1 MKVRMGQKF
10 VSLLLAAA
18 MIIQPAYGAETEGP
32 STQETTAQATETQ
45 QPQTEASG
53 FGSVIQGDPITETAA
68 PETKASET
76 NTAENNRETT
86 SAGEEETAPVAQKT
100 ESTPNQTG
108 APARSEGIVK
118 ETEEQGETE
127 SLAVKGISAD
137 NDADRKA
144 QAQKGETPDPYIS
157 VTLYGEGLKEGEKAS
172 VAVLKGD
179 SLAKTTEG
187 LTKYL
192 AESNLEA
199 DWMMLPLELSLKS
212 GGAKVQAGKL
222 SVKISLTEAPALNDT
237 SLYHLRDDGKWE
249 QLPFVIENENGDDL
263 PYILFETKSLS
274 PFLFVTTK
282 EGEPEKAK
290 ETESGKVET
299 ESAKHENESESEL
312 KTADTYDLQE
322 RAKEIGKTITG
333 SGEESVTKETE
344 HLSSTKSGFETE
356 TDSREDSGFETEAES
371 ETETETETETESET
385 YRVVIP
391 VTGKY
396 EASFKD
402 GTDTYSPG
410 EKVTVTLT
418 PTPGAEITNVS
429 AVKIDSSD
437 EEKVEFIGD
446 YSKEA
451 LEKDVPSVIDDVV
464 DTKGTVKTTG
474 EANGASPVTVS
485 FRMAK
490 APVALLAKTVV
501 RGVASRATARVIYNP
516 RSDHQ
521 GFTTATLRITS
532 GAYSGNDIIAR
543 YCTSGHAF
551 MNPQPGQSGSLNINT
566 TEVINTATGKSSTS
580 YTFDWYNYNGSYQ
593 NLHGYGSWEK
603 NKPVHVRFHK
613 VNSQTGQYT
622 GSVNGT
628 RYMVYE
634 TKTQADRINSILSQG
649 KAPTADQFKKDRI
662 ETVTINAA
670 SVNSTGKYEVG
681 KKYYAVETQAANG
694 YERSTN
700 VTAFEF
706 SGANVDVNLSDRPSE
721 RPVSIYKKSTD
732 SSGTGGLS
740 EYRLAGATFTL
751 TNQAQPSVAYTFVCG
766 DDGKSGSQNVKV
778 GTYTVHEAGTPPGYY
793 QAQDFAVNIG
803 LDGANI
809 GVQVVEVNE
818 QPKMGKVQIQKSAVS
833 KDFANGNPNY
843 SLAGAVFRL
852 SRNGKSYD
860 ITVGSD
866 EKSPV
871 TEVLYGTYHV
881 TEIKNPPGYTVNA
894 SIPDVTVSPSQNGS
908 VQIIRPTDREIRPK
922 LRIVKKSSIPDM
934 TRNNQFYS
942 FEGAKF
948 RLEGYG
954 RTFTFTCNA
963 KGVSDTQ
970 EVPIGTYKVTEL
982 TVPKGFKKN
991 TNIPAC
997 VVKDTEGL
1005 QTFEITDEPI
1015 TGTVSVLAKKIV
1027 DNEFAPYYGKM
1038 PMAGAQFS
1046 VKYFSKTGVTD
1057 SDTPTRSWTIKT
1069 LSEIDENNKN
1079 QYVAR
1084 LDSAHLAG
1092 SGLPLYG
1099 DNILPLGTVWIQEV
1113 KPPNHFYVNP
1123 SVYKIEVTQ
1132 DGEGVTYKQGTD
1144 NGNLV
1149 EVGHKMTEEAAK
1161 VYEKYWVRAPLKITK
1176 KDSITKNPV
1185 KGVTFLLSGVSKYA
1199 GDVMVSSE
1207 STEDGTIDFGLV
1219 DYGTYTL
1226 QETGAPPEYIID
1238 KNAYT
1243 VTVDI
1248 LGNVK
1253 ITKDG
1258 QEIAQAAGKN
1268 GEYVFENEPY
1278 HQVYFR
1284 KLSTYGTGIS
1294 VEGAEFRLTGT
1305 SDYKNELD
1313 LQAKSGD
1320 DGYTLFE
1327 KVEPGDYTLAET
1339 AAPTGYELNKTVY
1352 QVRVNKDGTFTINGL
1367 KQTEESFGTDQVK
1380 VKVYDYL
1387 DKPTGGEIELT
1398 KVWNDG
1404 KTASERP
1411 KPEQVTMSVSTKM
1424 PSKSVYGYGLEYNAN
1439 GGQFSDGTTSNT
1451 VYYSGKIIAK
1461 GAYKV
1466 PSRYGYHL
1474 VGWKDA
1480 NGNAYA
1486 LDGANNSVSAV
1497 DTDRTI
1503 YANWEANEYT
1513 LTINGSASKHRYGE
1527 YVTFSI
1533 PSRSGYNF
1541 TGWTK
1546 SGAGTLNDN
1555 THFTMG
1561 IGDATLTPNWTCA
1574 HPSSHAVYLSSS
1586 GWSDNGGNHKRTNY
1600 YHNVCNVCGAVTSG
1614 TYGADEYGGHYDND
1628 NNGFCDVCG
1637 HDGRRFVTFILHY
1650 KTSST
1655 AKAKT
1660 ANETCIFNT
1669 YTNQWIQ
1676 RTSNLAMGSHYQY
1689 FTGNWP
1695 DKGGRPTGIA
1705 RAKHLCDYYPNG
1717 GTFYKKDY
1725 SGVKNNPYGN
1735 NYK

>member
-1 MKVRMGQKF
+1 MQNKVLRRF
-10 VSLLLAAA
+10 ASIILAVSMAVSPVCAAA
-18 MIIQPAYGAETEGP
+18 AESEAPQAISETVPLET
-32 STQETTAQATETQ
+32 ST
-45 QPQTEASG
+45 P
-53 FGSVIQGDPITETAA
+53 ETAA
-68 PETKASET
+68 PETAAPETAVPETAVPETAAPETAAPETQAPETAPQETAAREQSSEPKASEASEAE
-76 NTAENNRETT
+76 TAESKAQEISAQPET
-86 SAGEEETAPVAQKT
+86 GESETQS
-100 ESTPNQTG
+100 ES
-108 APARSEGIVK
+108 
-118 ETEEQGETE
+118 ETEDI
-127 SLAVKGISAD
+127 SVRGIQAD
-137 NDADRKA
+137 NVSDIKAQRRSGRDEDPYVSAAFYGKGLREGMEAGVSVIRDDALKAVEKELSAYLAAKDLAIDKVKLPLDLTLKENGRKA
-144 QAQKGETPDPYIS
+144 E
-157 VTLYGEGLKEGEKAS
+157 
-172 VAVLKGD
+172 
-179 SLAKTTEG
+179 
-187 LTKYL
+187 
-192 AESNLEA
+192 
-199 DWMMLPLELSLKS
+199 
-212 GGAKVQAGKL
+212 AGKL
-222 SVKISLTEAPALNDT
+222 SVRVYIQDISLLKDT
-237 SLYHLRDDGKWE
+237 SVYHLKDSGEWENIPFQTTGAKDGS
-249 QLPFVIENENGDDL
+249 L
-263 PYILFETKSLS
+263 PYAAFDTNGLS
-274 PFLFVTTK
+274 PFVFVKTK
-282 EGEPEKAK
+282 AA
-290 ETESGKVET
+290 ETEAVTETQPSTKTAAEKQQVQET
-299 ESAKHENESESEL
+299 EADAEKTTESES
-312 KTADTYDLQE
+312 A
-322 RAKEIGKTITG
+322 AA
-333 SGEESVTKETE
+333 
-344 HLSSTKSGFETE
+344 ETE
-356 TDSREDSGFETEAES
+356 TEAG
-371 ETETETETETESET
+371 TETETETEDET
-385 YRVVIP
+385 YRVVVP

-396 EASFKD
+396 EASFRN

-418 PTPGAEITNVS
+418 PTPGAEITDVS
-429 AVKIDSSD
+429 AVEIDSSD

-603 NKPVHVRFHK
+603 NKPVHVIFHK

-649 KAPTADQFKKDRI
+649 KTPTSDQFKKNRI

-670 SVNSTGKYEVG
+670 SVNSTGTYEVG

-751 TNQAQPSVAYTFVCG
+751 TNQAQPSVVYTFVCG

-843 SLAGAVFRL
+843 SLAEAVFRL

-871 TEVLYGTYHV
+871 TDVLYGTYHV

-1038 PMAGAQFS
+1038 SMEGAQFS
-1046 VKYFSKTGVTD
+1046 VKYFAKIGVTD

-1069 LSEIDENNKN
+1069 TAERDSVTKEL
-1079 QYVAR
+1079 QYIAR

-1099 DNILPLGTVWIQEV
+1099 NNILPLGTVWIQEV
-1113 KPPNHFYVNP
+1113 KPPNHFYINP

-1144 NGNLV
+1144 NGSLV

-1253 ITKDG
+1253 ITKDD
-1258 QEIAQAAGKN
+1258 QEVAPDAGKN

-1424 PSKSVYGYGLEYNAN
+1424 PSKSIYGYGLEYNAN

-1561 IGDATLTPNWTCA
+1561 VGDATLTPNWACA

-1614 TYGADEYGGHYDND
+1614 TYGVDEYGGHYDND
-1628 NNGFCDVCG
+1628 NNGLCDVCG

-1660 ANETCIFNT
+1660 TNQTCIFNT

-1676 RTSNLAMGSHYQY
+1676 RTSNLDMGSHYQY

-1695 DKGGRPTGIA
+1695 DKGGTPTGIA

-1717 GTFYKKDY
+1717 GTFYKRDY

>member
-1 MKVRMGQKF
+1 MQNKVLRRF
-10 VSLLLAAA
+10 ASIILAVSMAVSPVCAAA
-18 MIIQPAYGAETEGP
+18 AESEAPQAISETVPLET
-32 STQETTAQATETQ
+32 ST
-45 QPQTEASG
+45 P
-53 FGSVIQGDPITETAA
+53 ETAA
-68 PETKASET
+68 PETAVPETAVPETAAPETAAPETQAPETAPQETAVREQSSEPKASEASEAE
-76 NTAENNRETT
+76 TAESKAQEISAQPET
-86 SAGEEETAPVAQKT
+86 GESETQS
-100 ESTPNQTG
+100 ES
-108 APARSEGIVK
+108 
-118 ETEEQGETE
+118 ETEDI
-127 SLAVKGISAD
+127 SVRGIQAD
-137 NDADRKA
+137 NVSDIKAQRRSGRDEDPYVSAAFYGKGLREGMEAGVSVIRDDALKAVEKELSAYLAAKDLAIDKVKLPLDLTLKENGRKA
-144 QAQKGETPDPYIS
+144 E
-157 VTLYGEGLKEGEKAS
+157 
-172 VAVLKGD
+172 
-179 SLAKTTEG
+179 
-187 LTKYL
+187 
-192 AESNLEA
+192 
-199 DWMMLPLELSLKS
+199 
-212 GGAKVQAGKL
+212 AGKL
-222 SVKISLTEAPALNDT
+222 SVRVYIQDISLLKDT
-237 SLYHLRDDGKWE
+237 SVYHLKDSGEWENIPFQTTGAKDGS
-249 QLPFVIENENGDDL
+249 L
-263 PYILFETKSLS
+263 PYAAFDTNGLS
-274 PFLFVTTK
+274 PFVFVKTK
-282 EGEPEKAK
+282 AA
-290 ETESGKVET
+290 ETEAVTETQSSTKTAAEKQQAQET
-299 ESAKHENESESEL
+299 EADTEKTTESESAAAE
-312 KTADTYDLQE
+312 
-322 RAKEIGKTITG
+322 
-333 SGEESVTKETE
+333 TK
-344 HLSSTKSGFETE
+344 
-356 TDSREDSGFETEAES
+356 TEAG
-371 ETETETETETESET
+371 TETETETEDET
-385 YRVVIP
+385 YRVVVP

-396 EASFKD
+396 ETSFRN

-418 PTPGAEITNVS
+418 PTPGAEITDVS
-429 AVKIDSSD
+429 AVEIDSSD

-551 MNPQPGQSGSLNINT
+551 MNPQPGQTGSLSINT

-603 NKPVHVRFHK
+603 NKPVHVIFHK

-649 KAPTADQFKKDRI
+649 KTPTSDQFKKNRI

-670 SVNSTGKYEVG
+670 SVNSTGTYEVG

-751 TNQAQPSVAYTFVCG
+751 TNQAQPSVVYTFVCG

-871 TEVLYGTYHV
+871 TDVLYGTYHV
-881 TEIKNPPGYTVNA
+881 TEIKSPPGYTANA

-1015 TGTVSVLAKKIV
+1015 TGTVSVLARKIV
-1027 DNEFAPYYGKM
+1027 DQEFSPYYGKR
-1038 PMAGAQFS
+1038 PMAGALFS
-1046 VKYFSKTGVTD
+1046 VKYFAKTGVTD
-1057 SDTPTRSWTIKT
+1057 SDTPTRTWTIKT
-1069 LSEIDENNKN
+1069 LSEIDENNKW
-1079 QYVAR
+1079 QYIAR
-1084 LDSAHLAG
+1084 LDSAHLSG

-1113 KPPNHFYVNP
+1113 KPPLDFYINP
-1123 SVYKIEVTQ
+1123 TVYKIEVTQ
-1132 DGEGVTYKQGTD
+1132 DGEGVTYKQGMD
-1144 NGNLV
+1144 NGSLV

-1199 GDVMVSSE
+1199 GDVMVSAE

-1226 QETGAPPEYIID
+1226 QETSAPPEYIID

-1294 VEGAEFRLTGT
+1294 VAGAEFRLTGT

-1327 KVEPGDYTLAET
+1327 KVEPGDYTLTET

-1424 PSKSVYGYGLEYNAN
+1424 PSKSIYGYGLEYNAN
-1439 GGQFSDGTTSNT
+1439 GGQFPGGTTSNT
-1451 VYYSGKIIAK
+1451 VYYSGKIIAM

-1561 IGDATLTPNWTCA
+1561 VGDATLTPNWACA
-1574 HPSSHAVYLSSS
+1574 HPSSSAVYLSSS

-1614 TYGADEYGGHYDND
+1614 TYGVDEYGGHYDND
-1628 NNGFCDVCG
+1628 NNGLCDVCG

-1660 ANETCIFNT
+1660 TNQTCIFNT

-1676 RTSNLAMGSHYQY
+1676 RTSNLDMGPHYQY

>member
-1 MKVRMGQKF
+1 MRNKVLRKIA
-10 VSLLLAAA
+10 SLILAASMA
-18 MIIQPAYGAETEGP
+18 VSPVCAAAAESEA
-32 STQETTAQATETQ
+32 TQAISETVPLETAQ
-45 QPQTEASG
+45 P
-53 FGSVIQGDPITETAA
+53 ETAA
-68 PETKASET
+68 PETAAPEATTPETATPETAAPETVPETKTPETPPQETAAMEKQSSEQNASET
-76 NTAENNRETT
+76 AGAETEKTKAQET
-86 SAGEEETAPVAQKT
+86 SAQPETK
-100 ESTPNQTG
+100 ESETQ
-108 APARSEGIVK
+108 AES
-118 ETEEQGETE
+118 ETEDI
-127 SLAVKGISAD
+127 SVRGIQAD
-137 NDADRKA
+137 NSSDIKA
-144 QAQKGETPDPYIS
+144 QRQSGKDEDVFVSAAFYGKGLREGMEAGVSVIRDDTLETVENKLSSYLE
-157 VTLYGEGLKEGEKAS
+157 TK
-172 VAVLKGD
+172 
-179 SLAKTTEG
+179 G
-187 LTKYL
+187 LTVDKV
-192 AESNLEA
+192 N
-199 DWMMLPLELSLKS
+199 LPLELTLKEN
-212 GGAKVQAGKL
+212 GRKADAGKL
-222 SVKISLTEAPALNDT
+222 SVKVYVQDISILDNTF
-237 SLYHLRDDGKWE
+237 LYHLKDSGEWE
-249 QLPFVIENENGDDL
+249 KLPFQTAGAKDGSL
-263 PYILFETKSLS
+263 PYAAFDTNGLS
-274 PFLFVTTK
+274 PFVFVKTK
-282 EGEPEKAK
+282 TA
-290 ETESGKVET
+290 ETENAAEEKPSANVET
-299 ESAKHENESESEL
+299 ELSTEK
-312 KTADTYDLQE
+312 
-322 RAKEIGKTITG
+322 
-333 SGEESVTKETE
+333 VT
-344 HLSSTKSGFETE
+344 
-356 TDSREDSGFETEAES
+356 ETEAS
-371 ETETETETETESET
+371 AETETETETETEDET

-396 EASFKD
+396 EASFKN

-410 EKVTVTLT
+410 EKVTITLT
-418 PTPGAEITNVS
+418 PTPGAEITDVS

-474 EANGASPVTVS
+474 AANGSSPMTVS

-501 RGVASRATARVIYNP
+501 RGVASKATARVIYNP

-532 GAYSGNDIIAR
+532 GAFKGSDIIAR

-551 MNPQPGQSGSLNINT
+551 MNPQPGQTGSLSINT

-580 YTFDWYNYNGSYQ
+580 YSFDWYNYNGSYQ

-603 NKPVHVRFHK
+603 NKPVHVRFNK
-613 VNSQTGQYT
+613 VNSQTGQYA

-628 RYMVYE
+628 KYMVYE
-634 TKTQADRINSILSQG
+634 TKTQADKINSILSQG
-649 KAPTADQFKKDRI
+649 KAPTSDQFKKDRI
-662 ETVTINAA
+662 ETVTITAA
-670 SVNSTGKYEVG
+670 SVNSTGTYEVG

-694 YERSTN
+694 YERSTV

-706 SGANVDVNLSDRPSE
+706 PGANVDVNLSDRPSE
-721 RPVSIYKKSTD
+721 RSVSIYKKSTD

-740 EYRLAGATFTL
+740 EYRLSGATFTL
-751 TNQAQPSVAYTFVCG
+751 TNQAQPSIVYTFVCG

-809 GVQVVEVNE
+809 GVQVIEVNE

-871 TEVLYGTYHV
+871 TDVLYGTYHV
-881 TEIKNPPGYTVNA
+881 TEIKNPPGYTSNA
-894 SIPDVTVSPSQNGS
+894 NIPDVTVSPSQNGS

-948 RLEGYG
+948 KLEGYG

-991 TNIPAC
+991 TSIPAC

-1015 TGTVSVLAKKIV
+1015 TGTVSVLTKKIV

-1038 PMAGAQFS
+1038 SMAGAQFS

-1057 SDTPTRSWTIKT
+1057 SDTPTRNWTIKT
-1069 LSEIDENNKN
+1069 KTELDSATRENK
-1079 QYVAR
+1079 YVAR

-1092 SGLPLYG
+1092 GGLPLYG

-1113 KPPNHFYVNP
+1113 KPPNHFYINP
-1123 SVYKIEVTQ
+1123 SIYKIEVTQ
-1132 DGEGVTYKQGTD
+1132 DGEGVSYKQGTD
-1144 NGNLV
+1144 GGSLV

-1185 KGVTFLLSGVSKYA
+1185 KGVTFLLSGESKYA
-1199 GDVMVSSE
+1199 GDVMVSAE

-1226 QETGAPPEYIID
+1226 QETSAPPEYIID

-1253 ITKDG
+1253 ITKDD
-1258 QEIAQAAGKN
+1258 QEVASDAGKN

-1294 VEGAEFRLTGT
+1294 VAGAEFRLTGT
-1305 SDYKNELD
+1305 SDYKNEID

-1339 AAPTGYELNKTVY
+1339 AAPTGYELNKSVY

-1424 PSKSVYGYGLEYNAN
+1424 PSKSIYGYGLEYNAN
-1439 GGQFSDGTTSNT
+1439 GGQFPDGSTSNT
-1451 VYYSGKIIAK
+1451 VYYSGKIIAM

-1474 VGWKDA
+1474 AGWKDA

-1486 LDGANNSVSAV
+1486 LDGANNSVAPV

-1503 YANWEANEYT
+1503 YANWEANTYT
-1513 LTINGSASKHRYGE
+1513 LTINGSSSTHRYGE
-1527 YVTFSI
+1527 YVTFGI
-1533 PSRSGYNF
+1533 PSNYGYNF

-1561 IGDATLTPNWTCA
+1561 AGDATLTPNWTCA

-1676 RTSNLAMGSHYQY
+1676 RTSNLPMGSHYQY